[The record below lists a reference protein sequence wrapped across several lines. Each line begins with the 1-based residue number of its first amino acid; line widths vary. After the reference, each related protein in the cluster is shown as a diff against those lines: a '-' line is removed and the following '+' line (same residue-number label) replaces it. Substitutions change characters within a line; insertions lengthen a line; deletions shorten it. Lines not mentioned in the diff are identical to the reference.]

1 MVNPFRQEMK
11 STGAA
16 KGSKMGVTN
25 EFMPA
30 RASKLSGQPNQ
41 ATKGPPADQTANQA
55 PEDKQGAGYKND
67 ASGWVRGA
75 GENATQKPGFD
86 KHRAGR

>member
-1 MVNPFRQEMK
+1 MK

-25 EFMPA
+25 EFMPD
-30 RASKLSGQPNQ
+30 RASKISGQPNQ
-41 ATKGPPADQTANQA
+41 ATKGPPADQSRPQS
-55 PEDKQGAGYKND
+55 PEDKQGPGYAND